1 MTGMEAF
8 ALGPL
13 TAFAAGVVS
22 FLSPCVLPL
31 VPGYVSFIAGTAA
44 QEQTAAARAPW
55 ASSLLA
61 LLFVLG
67 FSTVFVA
74 LGATASAIGGLLLQ
88 YRREASVVGGVVIMV
103 FGALMLG
110 SLNSFGWLQRDWRWH
125 PRWPGGK
132 PGFAFG
138 LGLAFGFGW
147 TPCIGPVLGAI
158 LTMAAVSGGPHGLGL
173 LAIYSA
179 GLGIPFILAAA
190 FTAQMLRHQNTLR
203 RLSRPLQLVG
213 GLVLIGMGVA
223 MVSGYLS
230 DFSFWLLRS
239 FPALGRIG

>member
-1 MTGMEAF
+1 MALDAS
-8 ALGPL
+8 ALGPV
-13 TAFAAGVVS
+13 TAFAAGIVS

-44 QEQTAAARAPW
+44 REEAAAKTRW
-55 ASSLLA
+55 ASPLLA

-74 LGATASAIGGLLLQ
+74 LGATASALGGLLLQ
-88 YRREASVVGGVVIMV
+88 YRREASVAGGVVIAV
-103 FGALMLG
+103 FGLLMLG
-110 SLNSFGWLQRDWRWH
+110 MPSTFGWLQRDVRWH
-125 PRWPGGK
+125 PQWRGGR
-132 PGFAFG
+132 PLVAFG

-158 LTMAAVSGGPHGLGL
+158 LTMAAMSGGSDALGL

-190 FTAQMLRHQNTLR
+190 FTGQMLRHQNTLR
-203 RLSRPLQLVG
+203 RLSRPLQVIGGFVLVA
-213 GLVLIGMGVA
+213 MGAA
-223 MVSGYLS
+223 MVSGHLS
-230 DFSFWLLRS
+230 DFSFWLLRM
-239 FPALGRIG
+239 FPVLGGIG

>member
-1 MTGMEAF
+1 MAVEASG
-8 ALGPL
+8 LGPV
-13 TAFAAGVVS
+13 TAFAAGIVS

-31 VPGYVSFIAGTAA
+31 VPGYVSFIAGTAVRDQA
-44 QEQTAAARAPW
+44 ATAKARW

-67 FSTVFVA
+67 FSTIFVA

-88 YRREASVVGGVVIMV
+88 YRREASVTGGVVIMV
-103 FGALMLG
+103 FGLLMLG
-110 SLNSFGWLQRDWRWH
+110 IPNTFGWLQRDVRWH
-125 PRWPGGK
+125 PQWPGGK
-132 PGFAFG
+132 PVFAFG

-179 GLGIPFILAAA
+179 GLGLPFIFAAA
-190 FTAQMLRHQNTLR
+190 FTAQMLRHQNALR
-203 RLSRPLQLVG
+203 RLSRPLQVLG
-213 GLVLIGMGVA
+213 GLVLVGMGAA
-223 MVSGYLS
+223 MVSGHLS
-230 DFSFWLLRS
+230 DFSYWLLRT